1 MKRKYK
7 DFLILLSIFFVFLFR
22 NSINEIITIVSHNF
36 NFENANIYINTALV
50 EENNA
55 LKEMLDFKN
64 DINYDF
70 EISRVKYRDVLEFSD
85 SFQIF
90 KGKNQGIEKGMA
102 VINEKGLVGTI
113 SYVDKATSKVE
124 LITNKNSNISV
135 KMNDV
140 YGILKYRDNKLI
152 VSDIA
157 SQGIINVGDEI
168 YTSGLGNLPG
178 DIYIGKVEEVL
189 MDDLGIEQTAIV
201 SPAVDFN
208 KVFYLVVV
216 MQK

>member
-22 NSINEIITIVSHNF
+22 NSINEIIAILNHNF
-36 NFENANIYINTALV
+36 NFENTSIYINTALV

-55 LKEMLDFKN
+55 LKEMLNFKN
-64 DINYDF
+64 DTSYEI
-70 EISRVKYRDVLEFSD
+70 EISRIKYRDVLEFSD
-85 SFQIF
+85 TFQIF
-90 KGKNQGIEKGMA
+90 KGSNQDIEKGMA
-102 VINEKGLVGTI
+102 VINEKGLVGMV
-113 SYVDKATSKVE
+113 SHVDKATSKVE

-152 VSDIA
+152 VSDIT
-157 SQGIINVGDEI
+157 SQGIINIGDEI

-178 DIYIGKVEEVL
+178 NIYIGKVEEVL

-208 KVFYLVVV
+208 KVSYLVVV
-216 MQK
+216 KQK

>member
-36 NFENANIYINTALV
+36 NFANANIYINTALA

-64 DINYDF
+64 DITYDF

-90 KGKNQGIEKGMA
+90 KGKKQGIEKGMA

-124 LITNKNSNISV
+124 LIINKNSNISV

-157 SQGIINVGDEI
+157 SRGIINVGDEI

-208 KVFYLVVV
+208 KVSYLVVV